1 MEEDS
6 VNQNRNVAGLSFKD
20 LTLNQP
26 GSNSDQFL
34 FLDEEI
40 EQRSLWNEFKR
51 KLQNFFEVH
60 GRKKDFLAFVID
72 LVGFV
77 SSRFRIM
84 LVLISVLFDIL
95 DDFIDVF
102 KDKIIKRM
110 FWGRGTFLRSAL
122 QVALTFIVFILVISY
137 IYRKPVVIEASAD
150 KLDSIGVP
158 ESDTIVMNAT
168 LNTLVPKDRART
180 TTEQYVVKRGDTM
193 STIAENF
200 NVSVQT
206 ILWANNMS
214 SSNYLK
220 VGETLEIPPQDGVV
234 VKIAKGD
241 TVESLAKKYSA
252 AAADIVDFNWLEAP
266 YTLTVGEEMFI
277 PNGEMPVVVIA
288 KTTSSTPTSY
298 KQSSIA
304 YTQTTADP
312 NVGRFLG
319 SVMNGAYAMSRGY
332 YAGHYGMDFYPTGGA
347 RPSVVAACAG
357 TVISAGWGYW
367 GTSYGGYGNYAH
379 VDCGNGYTILN
390 AHMASLSVSAG
401 QYVAKGQAL
410 GVVGATGV
418 AYGVHTHF
426 ELRRGA
432 SVSNRINPAPYI
444 Q

>member
-1 MEEDS
+1 MEEDG

-20 LTLNQP
+20 LTLKS
-26 GSNSDQFL
+26 GSGSSNEFL
-34 FLDEEI
+34 FVDEEI
-40 EQRSLWNEFKR
+40 EQKNLANELKKKF
-51 KLQNFFEVH
+51 QVFVAYH
-60 GRKKDFLAFVID
+60 RKKKDIFAFIID
-72 LVGFV
+72 LVETC
-77 SSRFRIM
+77 SSRFR
-84 LVLISVLFDIL
+84 VALILLSVLFDLL

-102 KDKIIKRM
+102 KDKVIKQM
-110 FWGRGTFLRSAL
+110 FWGRGTFLKSAL
-122 QVALTFIVFILVISY
+122 QVAFTFIVFILVISY

-158 ESDTIVMNAT
+158 ESDTIVMNAS

-180 TTEQYVVKRGDTM
+180 TTEQYLVKRGDTV
-193 STIAENF
+193 SSIASAF
-200 NVSVQT
+200 SVSVQT
-206 ILWANNMS
+206 VLWANNMTS
-214 SSNYLK
+214 SDYLK
-220 VGETLEIPPQDGVV
+220 VGQTLEIPPQDGVV

-288 KTTSSTPTSY
+288 KASSTPTTY
-298 KQSSIA
+298 KQSSVA
-304 YTQTTADP
+304 YTQTTVDP

-319 SVMNGAYAMSRGY
+319 PVMNGPYAMSRGY
-332 YAGHYGMDFYPTGGA
+332 YAGHYGMDFYPTGG

-390 AHMASLSVSAG
+390 AHMASLNVSAG

-410 GVVGATGV
+410 GIVGATGV

-426 ELRRGA
+426 ELRKGA
-432 SVSNRINPAPYI
+432 SLSGRMNPAPYI